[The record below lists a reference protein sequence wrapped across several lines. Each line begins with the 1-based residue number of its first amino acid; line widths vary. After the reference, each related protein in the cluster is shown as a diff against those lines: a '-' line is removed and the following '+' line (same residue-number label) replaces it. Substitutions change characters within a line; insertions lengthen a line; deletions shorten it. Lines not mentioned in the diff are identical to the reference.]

1 MCVPLRLGSL
11 MTSKIEE
18 QMFTQIIGLVD
29 SDRNILTEISIA
41 LKEEGYE
48 VIIYIDAP
56 SALGG
61 FRTSRPDL
69 AILSIEMPRMD
80 GLEMLRRLRQTCQTP
95 VIFLTSKDDETDELI
110 GLKMGADD
118 VIHKPFS
125 QRVLAQRVKTVLR
138 RVIAKSE
145 DGNPANT
152 IMERGQLRMDAARY
166 VCAWK
171 NTSVSLTATEFLL
184 LQAIVSRPGVVR
196 SRDALMDAA
205 YKEQVYVDDR
215 TVDTHIKRIR
225 RKLKAVDDSFNM
237 IETLY
242 GAGYRFKES

>member
-1 MCVPLRLGSL
+1 MS
-11 MTSKIEE
+11 SKVEE

-29 SDRNILTEISIA
+29 SDRNILTEMSIA

-48 VIIYIDAP
+48 VIIYIDAQ

-69 AILSIEMPRMD
+69 AILSIEMPRID
-80 GLEMLRRLRQTCQTP
+80 SLEMLRRLRQTCQTP
-95 VIFLTSKDDETDELI
+95 VIFLTSKDGETDELV
-110 GLKMGADD
+110 GLKMGADG
-118 VIHKPFS
+118 VLHKPFS

-138 RVIAKSE
+138 RVITKSE
-145 DGNPANT
+145 DGNTANT
-152 IMERGQLRMDAARY
+152 IMERGQLRLDAARY

-171 NTSVSLTATEFLL
+171 DRSVSLTATEFLL
-184 LQAIVSRPGVVR
+184 LKAIVGRPGVVK

-215 TVDTHIKRIR
+215 TVDAHIKRIR
-225 RKLKAVDDSFNM
+225 KKLKAVDDSFDM

>member
-1 MCVPLRLGSL
+1 
-11 MTSKIEE
+11 
-18 QMFTQIIGLVD
+18 
-29 SDRNILTEISIA
+29 
-41 LKEEGYE
+41 
-48 VIIYIDAP
+48 
-56 SALGG
+56 
-61 FRTSRPDL
+61 
-69 AILSIEMPRMD
+69 
-80 GLEMLRRLRQTCQTP
+80 
-95 VIFLTSKDDETDELI
+95 
-110 GLKMGADD
+110 
-118 VIHKPFS
+118 
-125 QRVLAQRVKTVLR
+125 
-138 RVIAKSE
+138 
-145 DGNPANT
+145 
-152 IMERGQLRMDAARY
+152 MDAARY